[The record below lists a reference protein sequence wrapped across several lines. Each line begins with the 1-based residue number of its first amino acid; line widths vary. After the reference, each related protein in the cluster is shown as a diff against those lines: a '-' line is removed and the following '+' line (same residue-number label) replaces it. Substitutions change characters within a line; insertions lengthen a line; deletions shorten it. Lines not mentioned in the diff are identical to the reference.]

1 MIITVTAEE
10 IKRGNRQDCFKCP
23 VARATSR
30 ATSKSAWVGYFTM
43 GLDGRKARKLPKK
56 VASFVS
62 RFDSGKPVKPFS
74 FEIDL

>member
-1 MIITVTAEE
+1 MKIKVTAED
-10 IKRGNRQDCFKCP
+10 IKRGKRQDCWRDP
-23 VARATSR
+23 VARAARR

-62 RFDSGKPVKPFS
+62 RFDAGKPVKPFS

>member
-1 MIITVTAEE
+1 MIITVTADD
-10 IKRGNRQDCFKCP
+10 IKRGNRQDCFECP
-23 VARATSR
+23 VARAVRR
-30 ATSKSAWVGYFTM
+30 AMSKSAWVGYFTM
-43 GLDGRKARKLPKK
+43 GWDGSKARKLPKK